1 MIGNTNVKRI
11 TNYELLN
18 WKVFASINGK
28 NSEFRT
34 AKTMN
39 KLTYEA
45 ALDYL
50 ESFIDYEKK
59 TRYAYDPRLFNLK
72 RIRLLLASLGAPQR
86 KLKFI
91 HIAGSKGKGSTAA
104 MISSILSTAGYKTGL
119 YTSPHL
125 VTPRE
130 RFRINSQLITES
142 QLCELVERIQPHV
155 DEVSKLS
162 EAKSRKSGWSD
173 IGKLSFFEIY
183 TAMGFLL
190 FANEAVDFVAL
201 EVGLGGRL
209 DATNIVEPL
218 VSVITPISLEHT
230 NLLGDTLTAIASE
243 KAGIIKANGLV
254 MSAPQK
260 KEAMEV
266 IQKVCAEQNA
276 QLFQVGRDI
285 TFERLNGD
293 QSGQIFN
300 LQSSIFNLQ
309 SSYSRCHLPLLGMHQ
324 VTNAATAVGALEL
337 LRSHGYM
344 LSAEQIKNGLDQTDW
359 PARMQIV
366 QREPTIVLD
375 VAHSPE
381 SARML
386 NETIRETFAYKKLIL
401 VVGISADK
409 DIKGIGAQLCPIAD
423 VAILTKAS
431 NFPRAAEPT
440 QIKQEWEEFDVTLVI
455 KDTVASA
462 LDYARSI
469 AKKNDLICITGS
481 FYPLGEAILYFF
493 ASTAMQKNKSLTLLG
508 VRL

>member
-1 MIGNTNVKRI
+1 
-11 TNYELLN
+11 
-18 WKVFASINGK
+18 
-28 NSEFRT
+28 
-34 AKTMN
+34 MN
-39 KLTYEA
+39 KLTYKA

-59 TRYAYDPRLFNLK
+59 TRYAYDPRLFNLE
-72 RIRLLLASLGAPQR
+72 RIRLLLASLGDPQR

-104 MISSILSTAGYKTGL
+104 MISSILNVAGYKTGL

-130 RFRINSQLITES
+130 RFRINSKLITES

-155 DEVSKLS
+155 DEVSK
-162 EAKSRKSGWSD
+162 RSD

-183 TAMGFLL
+183 TAMGFLF
-190 FANEAVDFVAL
+190 FADEEVDFVAL

-230 NLLGDTLTAIASE
+230 SLLGDTLTAIASE

-260 KEAMEV
+260 REAMEV
-266 IQKVCAEQNA
+266 IQRVCAEQNA
-276 QLFQVGRDI
+276 QLFQVGQDI

-293 QSGQIFN
+293 QSGLFFN

-309 SSYSRCHLPLLGMHQ
+309 SSYSRCHLPLLGAHQ
-324 VTNAATAVGALEL
+324 VVNAATAVGALEL
-337 LRSHGYM
+337 LRFHGYM

-359 PARMQIV
+359 PARMQVV

-381 SARML
+381 SARIL
-386 NETIRETFAYKKLIL
+386 NEAIRETFAYNRLIL
-401 VVGISADK
+401 VVGISEDK

-431 NFPRAAEPT
+431 NFPRAVEPM
-440 QIKQEWEEFDVTLVI
+440 QIKQDWEEFGVNLVI

-462 LDYARSI
+462 LDYASSI
-469 AKKNDLICITGS
+469 AEKNDLICITGS

-493 ASTAMQKNKSLTLLG
+493 GEYQHAKK
-508 VRL
+508 